1 MPGLYIIEQITQE
14 TLSIWSLWGILAFI
28 IGMFFAFLFW
38 YLAMDS
44 WDTIQNIWFSL
55 LMISCVI
62 MIFGPIIC
70 FSKVP
75 TYSAYKA
82 IITPEIN
89 QEQFYKKYEIIDKEN
104 DLYIIK
110 EIDYK

>member
-1 MPGLYIIEQITQE
+1 M
-14 TLSIWSLWGILAFI
+14 
-28 IGMFFAFLFW
+28 
-38 YLAMDS
+38 
-44 WDTIQNIWFSL
+44 
-55 LMISCVI
+55 
-62 MIFGPIIC
+62 
-70 FSKVP
+70 P
-75 TYSAYKA
+75 TYPVCKA